1 MFKKCQTR
9 GKSVNFLLN
18 LLQKIV
24 TIVLFCVSTQFS
36 HIHSISHQN
45 SNKSLSETTSL
56 EIRFSYE
63 LAYHLDVYILSCHNL
78 SVINHDINI
87 ETIKIILN

>member
-1 MFKKCQTR
+1 MFY
-9 GKSVNFLLN
+9 FIL
-18 LLQKIV
+18 IY
-24 TIVLFCVSTQFS
+24 FYFYTQFP

-56 EIRFSYE
+56 QIMFSYE
-63 LAYHLDVYILSCHNL
+63 LAYHLDVFILSIHII